1 VKAAELRY
9 TSFITEGWQTMRI
22 PRVYI
27 ETSVFNFYFADNDP
41 EKQRDTL
48 RFFAEI
54 REGKYEAFTSDYVLR
69 ELARASEPK
78 RSRMISLIEEYA
90 ITILPLN
97 EDARVL
103 ADAYVAEGVI
113 PKKYLMDG
121 IHIAMTA
128 VFGLNFIVS
137 LNFEHI
143 VKRKTIDMT
152 GIINYEYNYQTVG
165 IFSPTEVIENEN

>member
-1 VKAAELRY
+1 
-9 TSFITEGWQTMRI
+9 MRV

-27 ETSVFNFYFADNDP
+27 ETSIFNFYFADNDP

-48 RFFAEI
+48 KLFDEI
-54 REGKYEAFTSDYVLR
+54 REGKFEALTSDYVLR

-78 RSRMISLIEEYA
+78 RSQMINLIEEYA

-113 PKKYLMDG
+113 PRKYLMDG

-137 LNFEHI
+137 FNFEHI

-152 GIINYEYNYQTVG
+152 GIINYKYNYQTVG
-165 IFSPTEVIENEN
+165 IFSPTEVIENES